1 MAFEIIMK
9 IIEHI
14 RQDGPFGEY
23 RVKLSEEEKQDQVN
37 GKTFRA
43 LSIAERVYNR
53 FGIVAAMFVAIPLAI
68 WSDFS
73 K

>member
-1 MAFEIIMK
+1 MK
-9 IIEHI
+9 IISHLH
-14 RQDGPFGEY
+14 QDGPFGEY
-23 RVKLSEEEKQDQVN
+23 RVELTEEERNDRVN
-37 GKTFRA
+37 GRTFRA
-43 LSIAERVYNR
+43 LTIAEHVYNR

>member
-1 MAFEIIMK
+1 MK
-9 IIEHI
+9 IIAHLH
-14 RQDGPFGEY
+14 QDGPFGEY
-23 RVKLSEEEKQDQVN
+23 RVELSEEEKQDMVN
-37 GKTFRA
+37 GRTFRA

-53 FGIVAAMFVAIPLAI
+53 FGIVAAVFVAIPLAI

>member
-1 MAFEIIMK
+1 MK

-14 RQDGPFGEY
+14 HQDGPFEEY
-23 RVKLSEEEKQDQVN
+23 KVELTEEEKQDKVN
-37 GKTFRA
+37 GRTFRA

-53 FGIVAAMFVAIPLAI
+53 FGIVAAMFIAIPLAI
-68 WSDFS
+68 WSDFL

>member
-1 MAFEIIMK
+1 MK

-23 RVKLSEEEKQDQVN
+23 RVELTEEERNDRVD
-37 GKTFRA
+37 GRTFRA